1 MRRIIILL
9 QLALLVTVPAR
20 AGTVCGTLRVPAAR
34 GTGQHLNAYPGQAS
48 SIHGAHGVAS
58 GVGDAVIYVATLPA
72 RADSTL
78 PEPPL
83 ARLAQKGQ
91 AFQPRVVAVRRGG
104 AVDFPNLD
112 PIFHNV
118 FSMSPVRRFDLGKY
132 PKGQSRRVTFPK
144 TGVVGVFCDLHSNMS
159 AFVLVVPN
167 RAFARPDASGR
178 WCLPALPAGRH
189 EIVVWHPDHGEQR
202 HEVTVP
208 ERGEI
213 ALDAGF

>member
-1 MRRIIILL
+1 LRRYSILL
-9 QLALLVTVPAR
+9 PLALLVAVPAG
-20 AGTVCGTLRVPAAR
+20 AGTVCGTLRVPTGR
-34 GTGQHLNAYPGQAS
+34 GTGHHLNAYPGQAGS
-48 SIHGAHGVAS
+48 MPGAHGAAS
-58 GVGDAVIYVATLPA
+58 SVGDAVIYVATLPA
-72 RADSTL
+72 RADSAL
-78 PEPPL
+78 PTPPT

-91 AFQPRVVAVRRGG
+91 AFQPRVVVVPRGG

-132 PKGQSRRVTFPK
+132 PRGQSRRVTFPK
-144 TGVVGVFCDLHSNMS
+144 PGVVGVFCDLHSNMS

-167 RAFARPDASGR
+167 RAFARPADDGR
-178 WCLPALPAGRH
+178 WCLPALPPGRH
-189 EIVVWHPDHGEQR
+189 EIVVWHPDHGERR

-213 ALDAGF
+213 TLDAGF